1 MSTKKGSTKVKKQL
15 ISAIKQK
22 ELQLAKL
29 KTHIEKSDVCADIY
43 NRLLIEK
50 AILKKQLDDISKKSV
65 INRIKHLLPN
75 REKLIC
81 DYFGK

>member
-1 MSTKKGSTKVKKQL
+1 MKKEL

-29 KTHIEKSDVCADIY
+29 KAHIEKSDVCADIY

-50 AILKKQLDDISKKSV
+50 AVLKKQLDDLQENTV
-65 INRIKHLLPN
+65 INRIKHLLP
-75 REKLIC
+75 RKERLIC